1 MTCLVDVCNDAIS
14 LRLSL
19 TSEQFT
25 GPAGPVTVLKLPI
38 PLSFACK
45 ARNLSEL
52 GGGELQTVYVF
63 KRIDMDPLGFDA
75 FARNLC
81 RAPIGLKGSAWPFLW
96 PMRGLASWWWPPGG
110 RFCLLIRRAIH
121 TPAMLRG
128 WDERRRRNF
137 RI

>member
-1 MTCLVDVCNDAIS
+1 MSYLVDVCNDSIS

-45 ARNLSEL
+45 ARDLSEL

-63 KRIDMDPLGFDA
+63 RRIDMDPLGFDA

-81 RAPIGLKGSAWPFLW
+81 RDTDWLEGQFLAIPVANARACVMVVATGRPILFIDTQGYSYARYVARLG
-96 PMRGLASWWWPPGG
+96 
-110 RFCLLIRRAIH
+110 
-121 TPAMLRG
+121 
-128 WDERRRRNF
+128 
-137 RI
+137 

>member
-1 MTCLVDVCNDAIS
+1 MTYLVDVCNDAIS

-52 GGGELQTVYVF
+52 GGGELEVVYVF

-81 RAPIGLKGSAWPFLW
+81 RDTDWLEGLFLVIPVANARACVMVVATGRPILFIDTQGYSYARYVARLG
-96 PMRGLASWWWPPGG
+96 
-110 RFCLLIRRAIH
+110 
-121 TPAMLRG
+121 
-128 WDERRRRNF
+128 
-137 RI
+137 

>member
-1 MTCLVDVCNDAIS
+1 MTYLVDVCNDAIS

-52 GGGELQTVYVF
+52 GGGALQTVYVF
-63 KRIDMDPLGFDA
+63 KRIDMDPLGFDV
-75 FARNLC
+75 FARHLC
-81 RAPIGLKGSAWPFLW
+81 RDTDWLEGQRLALPVANARACVMVVATGRPILFIDTQGYSYARYVARLG
-96 PMRGLASWWWPPGG
+96 
-110 RFCLLIRRAIH
+110 
-121 TPAMLRG
+121 
-128 WDERRRRNF
+128 
-137 RI
+137 

>member
-1 MTCLVDVCNDAIS
+1 MSYLVDVCNDAIS

-63 KRIDMDPLGFDA
+63 KRIELDSFEFDV
-75 FARNLC
+75 FAENLC
-81 RAPIGLKGSAWPFLW
+81 RDTDWLEGQCLALPVANARACVMVVATERPILFIDTQGYLYARYVARLG
-96 PMRGLASWWWPPGG
+96 
-110 RFCLLIRRAIH
+110 
-121 TPAMLRG
+121 
-128 WDERRRRNF
+128 
-137 RI
+137 